1 VGVINDAEIA
11 IKAFG
16 GVKIVVWKQS
26 KSVVAAFLA
35 RSSL

>member
-1 VGVINDAEIA
+1 MMMKIA
-11 IKAFG
+11 VKAFG
-16 GVKIVVWKQS
+16 RVKIVVWKQS